1 MCIRDRRKADG
12 KWFVVTAS
20 WNNAALDLDGNKFAG
35 LVTRLLALAAKEGVT
50 PSAPPPAP

>member
-1 MCIRDRRKADG
+1 MSLLGRRKIDG

-20 WNNAALDLDGNKFAG
+20 WNNDKADLDGAKLVG
-35 LVTRLLALAAKEGVT
+35 LVTRLLALAAKDGVT